1 MRKLEL
7 LTAALFLAAT
17 LAAHG
22 LWELEPAIQA
32 RHLLGLLLFVCVNLA
47 AETKPLLLPTPRGN
61 QAEITISGL
70 SSYALVALFPPLHAA
85 IAGSAAVFLTEAF
98 VKRKGS
104 RKSVFNTAQT
114 FLSLAAAAVVFEL
127 VMRHTASTHV
137 AQEVPAMAA
146 AVVTYFVVNTG
157 LVSLALSCL
166 HGTPYWSNWAAHY
179 RWEVLYVVCSIPL
192 ALLLVVAYRQLWLAG
207 PVLFLGPLFLLR
219 EAYAQ
224 YVRLKTNYTETVR
237 TLVKVIETH
246 DTYTA
251 GHSLR
256 VAEYAKRLAL
266 ALRLPMREVERIE
279 IAAYLHD
286 LGKVDLAITN
296 LVRKPDRLTAEE
308 RTRMELH
315 PIVSAELAAQ
325 VSLFRGEIEDVIR
338 YHHENHDG
346 SGYPYGLG
354 GDEIPVG
361 ARILHV
367 VDVFDAMAS
376 KRVYREAMAIEEVKE
391 SLRGWAG
398 SQFDPRLVEVFLEQ
412 CVRDESTVL
421 EQVEPAYQET
431 LERKVREARES
442 RDAARARRAETARS
456 CERAAAASPRDA
468 SVQRAPWVLP
478 APGAGRGR
486 EHVTP
491 QSALAFARARRL
503 VA

>member
-7 LTAALFLAAT
+7 LTAALFLAA
-17 LAAHG
+17 LLSARI
-22 LWELEPAIQA
+22 LWQLEPAIEA
-32 RHLLGLLLFVCVNLA
+32 RHLLGLLLFVFINVL

-85 IAGSAAVFLTEAF
+85 LGGASAVFVTEAF
-98 VKRKGS
+98 LKRKGS
-104 RKSVFNTAQT
+104 RKSVFNASQT
-114 FLSLAAAAVVFEL
+114 FLSLAAAALVFTA
-127 VMRHTASTHV
+127 VMRHEVTVHV
-137 AQEVPAMAA
+137 AQEILALSA
-146 AVVTYFVVNTG
+146 AVLTYFVVNTG

-166 HGTPYWSNWAAHY
+166 HGRPLSSNWAAHY

-192 ALLLVVAYRQLWLAG
+192 ALLLVLAYRELWVAG

-246 DTYTA
+246 DSYTA

-266 ALRLPMREVERIE
+266 ALKLPMREVERIE

-296 LVRKPDRLTAEE
+296 LVRKPDKLTPEE
-308 RTRMELH
+308 RTRIELH

-325 VSLFRGEIEDVIR
+325 VSLFQGAIEDVIR

-346 SGYPYGLG
+346 SGYPEGLRG
-354 GDEIPVG
+354 EAIPLG
-361 ARILHV
+361 ARI
-367 VDVFDAMAS
+367 
-376 KRVYREAMAIEEVKE
+376 I
-391 SLRGWAG
+391 
-398 SQFDPRLVEVFLEQ
+398 
-412 CVRDESTVL
+412 
-421 EQVEPAYQET
+421 
-431 LERKVREARES
+431 
-442 RDAARARRAETARS
+442 
-456 CERAAAASPRDA
+456 
-468 SVQRAPWVLP
+468 
-478 APGAGRGR
+478 
-486 EHVTP
+486 
-491 QSALAFARARRL
+491 
-503 VA
+503 